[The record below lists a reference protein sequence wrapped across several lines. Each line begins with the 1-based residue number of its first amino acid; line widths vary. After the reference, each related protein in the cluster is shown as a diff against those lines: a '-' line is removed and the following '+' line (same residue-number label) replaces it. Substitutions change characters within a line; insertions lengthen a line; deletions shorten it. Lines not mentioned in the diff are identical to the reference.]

1 MGKMYRSTFS
11 NMLVLLRLVIA
22 MSLAGY
28 SLPTA
33 SAAMHASWPGSEVLQ
48 SHDHHGQVDDHH
60 EGAGDH
66 HSDGDHASS
75 PDDAALKFAK
85 QECCGNF
92 CVSMAIVASSVPVG
106 GERLAIIREFID
118 DARIMGEFPSLHRPP
133 NI

>member
-1 MGKMYRSTFS
+1 MGKMYRITFS
-11 NMLVLLRLVIA
+11 KMLVLLRLVIVI
-22 MSLAGY
+22 SLAGY

-33 SAAMHASWPGSEVLQ
+33 SAAMHASWSGSEILQ

-60 EGAGDH
+60 EGAGSH

-75 PDDAALKFAK
+75 PDDAALKIAK
-85 QECCGNF
+85 QECCGSF
-92 CVSMAIVASSVPVG
+92 CASMAIVASSVPVG

-118 DARIMGEFPSLHRPP
+118 DARVMGEFPSLHRPP

>member
-1 MGKMYRSTFS
+1 MGKMYRITFS
-11 NMLVLLRLVIA
+11 KMLVLLRLVIIV
-22 MSLAGY
+22 SLAGY

-33 SAAMHASWPGSEVLQ
+33 SAAMHASWSGSEASH

-60 EGAGDH
+60 EATAGH

-75 PDDAALKFAK
+75 PDDPAVKIAK
-85 QECCGNF
+85 QECCGSF
-92 CVSMAIVASSVPVG
+92 CASMAIVASSVPVG

-118 DARIMGEFPSLHRPP
+118 DAHVMGEFPSLHRPP